1 MRRRDFLGVLSGA
14 AAVMPLAVHAH
25 QPAMPVIG
33 FLSSA
38 SPVPWAPF
46 VAGFRRGLNEAG
58 FAEGQN
64 VTIEYRWAEG
74 QYDRLPALAAD
85 LVGQGVAVVSPTG
98 RRVTERSDDRELDTA
113 DSKSCLVDS
122 VRAEFNRPGGR
133 PATRLSDYPR
143 CYWRPP
149 HTRTPTQAARF

>member
-98 RRVTERSDDRELDTA
+98 RRVTERSDDRDLLLDTA
-113 DSKSCLVDS
+113 ECCFNSLQNLARRSRPT
-122 VRAEFNRPGGR
+122 RAAAGCGR
-133 PATRLSDYPR
+133 RAF
-143 CYWRPP
+143 
-149 HTRTPTQAARF
+149 ARSNASARR